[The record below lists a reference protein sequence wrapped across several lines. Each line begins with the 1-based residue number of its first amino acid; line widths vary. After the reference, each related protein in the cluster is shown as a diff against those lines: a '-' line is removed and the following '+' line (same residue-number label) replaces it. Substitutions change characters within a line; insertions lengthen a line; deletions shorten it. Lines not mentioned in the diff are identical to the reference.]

1 MRLRWTESAADDL
14 QKISDYLF
22 EQTPLHAAR
31 LTRAIYH
38 APEILMRTPMIGRP
52 GRKMGTRELVLA
64 PLPWV
69 MVYVVSDDGV
79 DIVRVL
85 HGAQRW
91 P

>member
-1 MRLRWTESAADDL
+1 
-14 QKISDYLF
+14 
-22 EQTPLHAAR
+22 
-31 LTRAIYH
+31 
-38 APEILMRTPMIGRP
+38 MRTPMIGRP
-52 GRKMGTRELVLA
+52 GRKMGTCELVLA

>member
-1 MRLRWTESAADDL
+1 MRLRWTESATSDL
-14 QKISDYLF
+14 DHIANYLL

-38 APEILMRTPMIGRP
+38 APELLLRSPLIGRL
-52 GRKMGTRELVLA
+52 GKKQGTRELVMT
-64 PLPWV
+64 PLFWV
-69 MVYVVSDDGV
+69 LVYVVSAESI
-79 DIVRVL
+79 DIVRIL